1 MVGYIS
7 KRLGAVGIALLI
19 AGAIS
24 QAANVDKAL
33 ADSESRRKT
42 AENGVREIKKKSS
55 GQAEQLRAAY
65 TAAANEHNAWLEQVC
80 RAIEENGPSTL
91 DASAAAKAAAS
102 SLVDWVA
109 VRNRALDTPVM
120 TNELAEGVKKSVVQ
134 DMNDIATSSLKSA
147 QGADKQKCM
156 KLAAS
161 LSERLRWKTWEDVG

>member
-1 MVGYIS
+1 MLDSIT
-7 KRLGAVGIALLI
+7 KRLGTLVIAFLI
-19 AGAIS
+19 AGAIA

-42 AENGVREIKKKSS
+42 AENGAREIKKKSS
-55 GQAEQLRAAY
+55 GQAAQVRAAY
-65 TAAANEHNAWLEQVC
+65 TAAANEHNAWLDQVC

-120 TNELAEGVKKSVVQ
+120 KSDLAEGVKKSVVQ
-134 DMNDIATSSLKSA
+134 DMIDIATSSLKSA
-147 QGADKQKCM
+147 QGADKQKRM
-156 KLAAS
+156 KIAAS
-161 LSERLRWKTWEDVG
+161 LNERLRWKTWEDVG

>member
-1 MVGYIS
+1 MLGYIS

-55 GQAEQLRAAY
+55 GQAEQVRAAY

-80 RAIEENGPSTL
+80 RAIEENGPSPL

-134 DMNDIATSSLKSA
+134 DMIDIATSSLKSA
-147 QGADKQKCM
+147 QGADKPKRM